1 MAKHRR
7 SKPAAAREAHA
18 AVTWGDERER
28 RIQIAEALYGGF
40 YYCPTTGRII
50 EALSGDDKALCGCGV
65 SNPAVP
71 TEQTPQTGVHIVR
84 FLRPATAAAYV
95 AQEEA
100 R

>member
-7 SKPAAAREAHA
+7 SKQAAERDARI
-18 AVTWGDERER
+18 AVLEV
-28 RIQIAEALYGGF
+28 LYGGF

-50 EALSGDDKALCGCGV
+50 EALAGDDKALCGCGV
-65 SNPAVP
+65 SNPKVP
-71 TEQTPQTGVHIVR
+71 TEQTPLTGVHIVR

-100 R
+100 RRR